1 MTKYVNYHQKQGL
14 SVKERMVIHPIWR
27 GIGLILAIVLPVMS
41 YLVVLS
47 MLENPGGYPWLP
59 LPPEL
64 ILRQFSDPLILLKL
78 IYSLVLT
85 FFIFAVITLLT
96 FMINSLVKAF
106 R

>member
-14 SVKERMVIHPIWR
+14 SVKERMEIHPIWR
-27 GIGLILAIVLPVMS
+27 GIGLILAIVLPAMS
-41 YLVVLS
+41 YLIVIT
-47 MLENPGGYPWLP
+47 MLGNPGGYPWLP
-59 LPPEL
+59 LPSEL
-64 ILRQFSDPLILLKL
+64 ILRQFSDPLILLKI

-85 FFIFAVITLLT
+85 FLIFAVISLFT